1 MMKEYPWN
9 SILHSAIGVFLSEC
23 IDSNSQEL
31 VHATL
36 VDCNLYCMI
45 KRVIMNELLARL
57 DENEIVHI

>member
-31 VHATL
+31 VHAAL

-45 KRVIMNELLARL
+45 KRVLHLFFIE
-57 DENEIVHI
+57 